1 MPRKARGAGVV
12 ISLVE
17 DPVADQKLD
26 ADAKLS
32 ALVEE
37 LDVEVESRCKLL
49 QSQAEYLAKV
59 LKSDFNVMLA
69 KLPKKAR
76 EMTVAEFF
84 AQNAAYVADLKSP
97 DMLALAA
104 ELAASAPDAAGKEA
118 KEEEDLPARTP
129 FKVVQNEKGVAT
141 VMRSTRAAS
150 KFSSVTSA
158 VKRKPEESEEVQAP
172 RTTRRMTKTAPVLAT
187 PSGKG
192 SASSA
197 VMQTPMLR
205 ADLPCTPA
213 GAQFGGPLGGLSTS
227 LRLPKR
233 GESIFSSRG
242 SPGKVMQT
250 DAAAQMILDGDYK
263 IAALAM
269 GTGCGDE
276 TVNLA
281 NPDEV
286 VGMSKSSKIKAAE
299 NVLMMQKQLEA
310 MLEALKA

>member
-97 DMLALAA
+97 DML
-104 ELAASAPDAAGKEA
+104 
-118 KEEEDLPARTP
+118 EEEDLPARTP

-197 VMQTPMLR
+197 V
-205 ADLPCTPA
+205 
-213 GAQFGGPLGGLSTS
+213 
-227 LRLPKR
+227 
-233 GESIFSSRG
+233 
-242 SPGKVMQT
+242 
-250 DAAAQMILDGDYK
+250 
-263 IAALAM
+263 
-269 GTGCGDE
+269 
-276 TVNLA
+276 
-281 NPDEV
+281 
-286 VGMSKSSKIKAAE
+286 
-299 NVLMMQKQLEA
+299 
-310 MLEALKA
+310 